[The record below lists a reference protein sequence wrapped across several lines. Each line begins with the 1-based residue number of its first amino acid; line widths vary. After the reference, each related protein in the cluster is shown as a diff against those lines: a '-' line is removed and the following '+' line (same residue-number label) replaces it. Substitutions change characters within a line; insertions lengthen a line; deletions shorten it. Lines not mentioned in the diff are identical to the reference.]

1 LRVATPECRTA
12 GAPGAQTTIDLQE
25 SPPMR
30 PARLLA
36 ACALALAAVPA
47 AAQVV
52 ALGSTATG
60 GTSQIGRA
68 LAAKVSEKSP
78 LQMRPQEVANTAD
91 YIPLVNAGELEFG
104 IANVVQTVF
113 AYTGEGMSAGR
124 PNENLRMVATLM
136 PFRAGFI
143 VPADSNVESVAD
155 LAGRNVPTFSKGAL
169 GEHVVGAYL
178 ANAGLT
184 FDDVNGVP
192 VPNFPR
198 MWSSFGEGTTDVTVV
213 VVGAANAR
221 EFDAT
226 MGGIRYL
233 SFDDSPEAVAAMQEW
248 LPQMYLAEIGSE
260 SGIPGIDAPTNVMVY
275 DYTLFASADTPEDQV
290 YEVVK
295 ALAESEDELL
305 QVGPFFAGF
314 SAAGMAKEVGVPYH
328 PGALR
333 YYEEAGIGGR

>member
-1 LRVATPECRTA
+1 
-12 GAPGAQTTIDLQE
+12 
-25 SPPMR
+25 MR
-30 PARLLA
+30 PARPLSL
-36 ACALALAAVPA
+36 CALALAAAAPA

-68 LAAKVSEKSP
+68 LAAQVSEASP
-78 LQMRPQEVANTAD
+78 LQMRPQEVANTSD

-113 AYTGEGMSAGR
+113 AYEGDGMSEGR
-124 PNENLRMVATLM
+124 PHPELRMVATLM

-143 VPADSNVESVAD
+143 VPADSDIESVAD
-155 LAGRNVPTFSKGAL
+155 LAGRSVPTFSEGAL

-184 FDDVNGVP
+184 FEDVDGVP

-213 VVGAANAR
+213 VVGAAISR
-221 EFDAT
+221 EFDAS

-233 SFDDSPEAVAAMQEW
+233 SFDDDPEAVAAMQEW
-248 LPQMYLAEIGSE
+248 LPQMYLGEVGADAGV
-260 SGIPGIDAPTNVMVY
+260 PGIEQPTNVMIY
-275 DYTLFASADTPEDQV
+275 DYTLFASTDTPDDQV
-290 YEVVK
+290 YEVVE
-295 ALAESEDELL
+295 ALAEGEEALL
-305 QVGPFFAGF
+305 AVGPFFAGF
-314 SAAGMAKEVGVPYH
+314 AAEGMAKDVGVPYH
-328 PGALR
+328 PGAIR
-333 YYEEAGIGGR
+333 YYEETGIWSR